1 VSVGVVVVGVN
12 HRSAPVELRERLAV
26 PADSVEEVVRSI
38 RAKEGVAEA
47 VLVATCNRVELYAA
61 GDDDERLA
69 RAAREFFTSRG
80 APDATR
86 YEHRGGDVARH
97 AFRVCA
103 SLDSL
108 VVGEPQILGQV
119 KEAYGVAQSA
129 GCVGSRL
136 TRLMSHAF
144 LAAKRVRAETG
155 IATGQ
160 VSVASVGVDLA
171 RGIFGDLKDRR
182 VLVLGAGKM
191 AMGAA
196 RSLVRHG
203 AALAVANRSYARAE
217 ALAKEHGGTAH
228 PFTDLTM
235 LLQHCDVVVCSTG
248 AQGYVLTREI
258 VQAAMKAR
266 RGRSLFIV
274 DITVP
279 RNVDPRVGDLDSVY
293 LYDLDDLE
301 QIVAEGAKGRG
312 DARIA
317 AEAIVAEEVE
327 GYAKAEREKVGA
339 GPTIAAIRQRYRA
352 AAQAEVERSFASRLK
367 HLGAEDRKA
376 VEAMIEAYTNK
387 ALHAPTMALRAA
399 GSAGDDALL
408 DAARR
413 LFDLGAASSEGGS

>member
-1 VSVGVVVVGVN
+1 MSVGVVVVGVS

-26 PADSVEEVVRSI
+26 STDALEDVVRGI

-61 GDDDERLA
+61 GDDDDRLS
-69 RAAREFFTSRG
+69 RVAREFFDTRG
-80 APDATR
+80 AAPGQQ
-86 YEHRGGDVARH
+86 YEHRGVDTARH

-103 SLDSL
+103 SLDSM

-119 KEAYGVAQSA
+119 KEAYGIAQAA
-129 GCVGSRL
+129 GCVGARL

-160 VSVASVGVDLA
+160 VSVASVAVDLA
-171 RGIFGDLKDRR
+171 RGIFGDLGGRR
-182 VLVLGAGKM
+182 VLVVGAGKM
-191 AMGAA
+191 AIGAA

-203 AALAVANRSYARAE
+203 AQLAVANRSFARAE
-217 ALAKEHGGTAH
+217 ALAKEQGGTAH
-228 PFTDLTM
+228 PFTDLSM

-248 AQGYVLTREI
+248 AQGYVLTREL
-258 VQAAMKAR
+258 VQSAMRAR
-266 RGRSLFIV
+266 RGRSLFVI

-301 QIVAEGAKGRG
+301 QIVADGAKVRG
-312 DARIA
+312 DARSA
-317 AEAIVAEEVE
+317 AEAIVAQEVD

-339 GPTIAAIRQRYRA
+339 GPTIAAIRQRCRA
-352 AAQAEVERSFASRLK
+352 AAEAELERSFAQRLK

-376 VEAMIEAYTNK
+376 VEAMMEAYTNK
-387 ALHAPTMALRAA
+387 VLHAPTVALRAA
-399 GSAGDDALL
+399 GSAGDEALL
-408 DAARR
+408 QAAQRI
-413 LFDLGAASSEGGS
+413 FNLGAPSQEGGA